1 MRFVVSGGGTGG
13 HVYPALAIARGLKD
27 KYPAAEILFLG
38 SKGGLEAELVPGAG
52 FDFQGIKL
60 TGFKRRLS
68 FHNLLACWQ
77 AARGFAEVLRI
88 MDNFKPAAVIGTG
101 GYVCGPVVLAAS
113 FCRIPTLIHEQ
124 NALPGVT
131 NRLLSYIAS
140 TVAITFPDA
149 VRYLPR
155 RTRVKFT
162 GLPVRPEFMSCTR
175 QESRRA
181 LGLPE
186 EGRLVLSFGGSQGA
200 RTINNAMVEVLSR
213 FSEKSN
219 LYFLHV
225 TGPGQYDNFVM
236 MMSQRGVF
244 FPDNGNNTIKP
255 YLHEMPLALAAAD
268 LVICRAGAA
277 TLAEIT
283 VAGKPAILIPYPY
296 ATGNHQEFNARFL
309 KNKGAAVMI
318 RDGQLT
324 GEMLAA
330 QIERLL
336 ADPLRLEEMSAA
348 SRKLGHPRALEK
360 ILACVEEIITK
371 HK

>member
-1 MRFVVSGGGTGG
+1 MRFIVTGGGTGG
-13 HVYPALAIARGLKD
+13 HVYPALAIARGLKA

-38 SKGGLEAELVPGAG
+38 SEGGLEADLVPKAG

-68 FHNLLACWQ
+68 FRNLLACWQ
-77 AARGFAEVLRI
+77 AARGFTEALRI
-88 MDNFKPAAVIGTG
+88 MNSFKPAAVVGTG

-131 NRLLSYIAS
+131 NRLLSYITNA
-140 TVAITFPDA
+140 VAITFPDA

-155 RTRVKFT
+155 RTRIKLT

-200 RTINNAMVEVLSR
+200 RTINGAMVEVLYHFR
-213 FSEKSN
+213 EKSD
-219 LYFLHV
+219 LHFLHV
-225 TGPGQYDNFVM
+225 TGPAQYDDFVM
-236 MMSQRGVF
+236 MMSQRGF
-244 FPDNGNNTIKP
+244 GFPDNGNNTIKP

-283 VAGKPAILIPYPY
+283 VTGKPAILIPYPY
-296 ATGNHQEFNARFL
+296 AA
-309 KNKGAAVMI
+309 
-318 RDGQLT
+318 
-324 GEMLAA
+324 
-330 QIERLL
+330 
-336 ADPLRLEEMSAA
+336 
-348 SRKLGHPRALEK
+348 
-360 ILACVEEIITK
+360 
-371 HK
+371 